1 MNLLP
6 SELNNLYGISPVGNT
21 PCCLSPPT
29 ANTPETYSNIS
40 TTIGA
45 AMNDLRII
53 SDIIGS
59 TSTEVLPIISAHA
72 ASAAAYAAVAR
83 DLITSG
89 AGLLVPG
96 GRQEGG
102 PRTNATAYSEAL
114 VEESGCPDDL
124 RPGGGKRKTRKR
136 KRKTRKRKR
145 KTRKSRT
152 RKQ

>member
-89 AGLLVPG
+89 ASLLVT

-114 VEESGCPDDL
+114 VEESGCLDDI

-136 KRKTRKRKR
+136 KRKTRKIKR